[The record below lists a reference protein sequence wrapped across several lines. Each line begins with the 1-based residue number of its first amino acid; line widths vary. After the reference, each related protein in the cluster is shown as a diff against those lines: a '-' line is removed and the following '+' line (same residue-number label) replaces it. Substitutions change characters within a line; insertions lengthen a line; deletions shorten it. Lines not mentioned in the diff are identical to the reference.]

1 MLCSNKICDTESRLR
16 QRVDDAVPAA
26 PNKYQ
31 FNDERNT
38 VMKKNLFISLI
49 LALAVLAATW
59 NLAAAGDS
67 QWSKIEQSGSIT
79 VGNCPEYPPF
89 SFRNTSGQVEGFDA
103 DFARALGNALG
114 VEVVMKDTA
123 WEGLVAGMKKG
134 DHDIIISCMSPEE
147 ATQASDSVN
156 MSNPYYRLSEI
167 IVTRSDVT
175 DITGKEDLAGRIVG
189 VQANST
195 SEVAG
200 DSLADMGIKVKD
212 IRRYNRNSEALI
224 DLKNKRVDAVVVGF
238 AYAATK
244 VKDSPE
250 LKIINDPVRSV
261 DIVVVLDHGEDELTE
276 KINQAIDTVKSNG
289 EFDRIHDKWLAL

>member
-1 MLCSNKICDTESRLR
+1 
-16 QRVDDAVPAA
+16 
-26 PNKYQ
+26 
-31 FNDERNT
+31 
-38 VMKKNLFISLI
+38 MKKNLLVSLT
-49 LALAVLAATW
+49 LALAVTAVTW
-59 NLAAAGDS
+59 TLAAAGDS
-67 QWSKIEQSGSIT
+67 QWSKIEQSGKIT

-89 SFRNTSGQVEGFDA
+89 SFRNTSGQVEGFDS

-167 IVTRSDVT
+167 IVTRSDVM
-175 DITGKEDLAGRIVG
+175 DITAKEDLAGRIVG

-244 VKDSPE
+244 VKDSPD

-261 DIVVVLDHGEDELTE
+261 DIVVVLDHGADELTE
-276 KINQAIDTVKSNG
+276 KINQAIGTVKSNG

>member
-1 MLCSNKICDTESRLR
+1 
-16 QRVDDAVPAA
+16 
-26 PNKYQ
+26 
-31 FNDERNT
+31 
-38 VMKKNLFISLI
+38 MKKKLFASFI
-49 LALAVLAATW
+49 LALAVIAVTW
-59 NLAAAGDS
+59 TCAAAGDS
-67 QWSKIEQSGSIT
+67 RWSKIEQSGSIT

-89 SFRNTSGQVEGFDA
+89 SFRNTSGLVEGFDS

-114 VEVVMKDTA
+114 VDVVIKDTA

-156 MSNPYYRLSEI
+156 MSNPYYQLSEI

-175 DITGKEDLAGRIVG
+175 DITTKEDLAGRIVG

-200 DSLADMGIKVKD
+200 DSLADMDIKVKD
-212 IRRYNRNSEALI
+212 LRRYNRNSEALI

-244 VKDSPE
+244 IKDSPD

-289 EFDRIHDKWLAL
+289 DFDRIHDKWLAL

>member
-1 MLCSNKICDTESRLR
+1 
-16 QRVDDAVPAA
+16 
-26 PNKYQ
+26 
-31 FNDERNT
+31 
-38 VMKKNLFISLI
+38 MKKNLFISLI
-49 LALAVLAATW
+49 LALAVIAATW

-89 SFRNTSGQVEGFDA
+89 SFRNTSGQVEGFDS

-156 MSNPYYRLSEI
+156 MSKPYYRLSEI

-175 DITGKEDLAGRIVG
+175 DITAKEDLAGRIVG

-244 VKDSPE
+244 VKDSPD

-261 DIVVVLDHGEDELTE
+261 DIVVVLDHGEEALTE

>member
-1 MLCSNKICDTESRLR
+1 
-16 QRVDDAVPAA
+16 
-26 PNKYQ
+26 
-31 FNDERNT
+31 
-38 VMKKNLFISLI
+38 MKKNLFISLI
-49 LALAVLAATW
+49 LALTGIVATW

-89 SFRNTSGQVEGFDA
+89 SFRNTSGQVEGFDS

-156 MSNPYYRLSEI
+156 MSKPYYRLSEI

-175 DITGKEDLAGRIVG
+175 DITAKEDLAGRIVG

-200 DSLADMGIKVKD
+200 DSLADMGINVKD

-244 VKDSPE
+244 VKDSPD

-261 DIVVVLDHGEDELTE
+261 DIVVVLDHGEDALTE

-289 EFDRIHDKWLAL
+289 KFDRIHDKWLAL

>member
-1 MLCSNKICDTESRLR
+1 
-16 QRVDDAVPAA
+16 
-26 PNKYQ
+26 
-31 FNDERNT
+31 
-38 VMKKNLFISLI
+38 MKKKLFTSLV
-49 LALAVLAATW
+49 LALAVIAVTW
-59 NLAAAGDS
+59 TFAAAGGS
-67 QWSKIEQSGSIT
+67 QWSKIEKSGKIT

-89 SFRNTSGQVEGFDA
+89 SYRNTSGQVEGFDT
-103 DFARALGNALG
+103 DFAHALGRALGI
-114 VEVVMKDTA
+114 EVVVKDTA

-156 MSNPYYRLSEI
+156 MSKSYYHLSEI
-167 IVTRSDVT
+167 IVTRSDIT
-175 DITGKEDLAGRIVG
+175 DITAKEDLAGRIVG

-200 DSLADMGIKVKD
+200 DSLADMGIIVKD

-244 VKDSPE
+244 VKDSPD

-261 DIVVVLDHGEDELTE
+261 DIVVVLNHGEDELTD
-276 KINQAIDTVKSNG
+276 KINQAIDQVKSSG
-289 EFDRIHDKWLAL
+289 EFDRISNKWLSL

>member
-1 MLCSNKICDTESRLR
+1 MK
-16 QRVDDAVPAA
+16 
-26 PNKYQ
+26 
-31 FNDERNT
+31 RNPI
-38 VMKKNLFISLI
+38 MKKKPFTTLF
-49 LALAVLAATW
+49 LALAVVAVIWTC
-59 NLAAAGDS
+59 AAAGDS

-89 SFRNTSGQVEGFDA
+89 SFRNTSGQVEGFDS

-114 VEVVMKDTA
+114 VDVVMKDTA

-147 ATQASDSVN
+147 ATQASDNVN
-156 MSNPYYRLSEI
+156 MSSPYYRLSEI

-175 DITGKEDLAGRIVG
+175 NIAAKEDLAGKIVG

-244 VKDSPE
+244 VKDSPD

-276 KINQAIDTVKSNG
+276 KSTRPLI
-289 EFDRIHDKWLAL
+289 R

>member
-1 MLCSNKICDTESRLR
+1 
-16 QRVDDAVPAA
+16 
-26 PNKYQ
+26 
-31 FNDERNT
+31 
-38 VMKKNLFISLI
+38 MKKNLFISLI
-49 LALAVLAATW
+49 LALAVIAATW

-67 QWSKIEQSGSIT
+67 QWSKIEQSDSIT

-89 SFRNTSGQVEGFDA
+89 SFRNTSGQVEGFDS

-156 MSNPYYRLSEI
+156 MSKPYYRLSEI

-175 DITGKEDLAGRIVG
+175 DITAKEDLAGRIVG

-200 DSLADMGIKVKD
+200 DSLADMGINVKD

-244 VKDSPE
+244 VNDSPD

-261 DIVVVLDHGEDELTE
+261 DIVVVLDHGEDALTE

-289 EFDRIHDKWLAL
+289 KFDRIHDKWLAL

>member
-1 MLCSNKICDTESRLR
+1 
-16 QRVDDAVPAA
+16 
-26 PNKYQ
+26 
-31 FNDERNT
+31 
-38 VMKKNLFISLI
+38 MKKNLFISLI
-49 LALAVLAATW
+49 LALAVIAATW
-59 NLAAAGDS
+59 NLAAAEDS

-89 SFRNTSGQVEGFDA
+89 SFRNTSGQVEGFDS

-156 MSNPYYRLSEI
+156 MSKPYYRLSEI

-175 DITGKEDLAGRIVG
+175 DITAKEDLAGRIVG

-244 VKDSPE
+244 VKDSPD

-261 DIVVVLDHGEDELTE
+261 DIVVVLDHGEETLTE
-276 KINQAIDTVKSNG
+276 KINQAITTVKSNG

>member
-1 MLCSNKICDTESRLR
+1 
-16 QRVDDAVPAA
+16 
-26 PNKYQ
+26 
-31 FNDERNT
+31 
-38 VMKKNLFISLI
+38 MKKKLFTTVIMAI
-49 LALAVLAATW
+49 VVIAATW

-89 SFRNTSGQVEGFDA
+89 SFRNTSGQVEGFDS
-103 DFARALGNALG
+103 DFARALGRALG
-114 VEVVMKDTA
+114 VDVVMKDTA

-156 MSNPYYRLSEI
+156 MSKPYYRLSEI

-175 DITGKEDLAGRIVG
+175 DITAKEDLAGRIVG

-244 VKDSPE
+244 VKDSPD

-261 DIVVVLDHGEDELTE
+261 DIVVVLDHGEEALTE

>member
-1 MLCSNKICDTESRLR
+1 
-16 QRVDDAVPAA
+16 
-26 PNKYQ
+26 
-31 FNDERNT
+31 
-38 VMKKNLFISLI
+38 MKKNLFISLI
-49 LALAVLAATW
+49 LALAVIAATW

-89 SFRNTSGQVEGFDA
+89 SFRNTSGQVEGFDS

-156 MSNPYYRLSEI
+156 MSKPYYRLSEI

-175 DITGKEDLAGRIVG
+175 DITAKEDLAGRIVG

-244 VKDSPE
+244 VKDSPD

-261 DIVVVLDHGEDELTE
+261 DIVVVLDHGEEALTE
-276 KINQAIDTVKSNG
+276 KINQAIATVKSNG

>member
-1 MLCSNKICDTESRLR
+1 
-16 QRVDDAVPAA
+16 
-26 PNKYQ
+26 
-31 FNDERNT
+31 
-38 VMKKNLFISLI
+38 MKKNLFISLI
-49 LALAVLAATW
+49 LALAVIAATW

-89 SFRNTSGQVEGFDA
+89 SFRNTSGQVEGFDS

-156 MSNPYYRLSEI
+156 MSKPYYRLSEI

-175 DITGKEDLAGRIVG
+175 DITAKEDLAGRIVG

-244 VKDSPE
+244 VKDSPD

-261 DIVVVLDHGEDELTE
+261 DIVVVLDHGEDALTE

-289 EFDRIHDKWLAL
+289 KFDRIHDKWLAL

>member
-1 MLCSNKICDTESRLR
+1 
-16 QRVDDAVPAA
+16 
-26 PNKYQ
+26 
-31 FNDERNT
+31 
-38 VMKKNLFISLI
+38 MKKNLFISLI
-49 LALAVLAATW
+49 LALAVIAATW

-89 SFRNTSGQVEGFDA
+89 SFRNTSGQVEGFDS

-123 WEGLVAGMKKG
+123 WESLVAGMKKG

-156 MSNPYYRLSEI
+156 MSKPYYRLSEI

-175 DITGKEDLAGRIVG
+175 DITAKEDLAGRIVG

-244 VKDSPE
+244 VKDSPD
-250 LKIINDPVRSV
+250 LKIINNPVRSV
-261 DIVVVLDHGEDELTE
+261 DIVVVLDHGEEALTE

>member
-1 MLCSNKICDTESRLR
+1 
-16 QRVDDAVPAA
+16 
-26 PNKYQ
+26 
-31 FNDERNT
+31 
-38 VMKKNLFISLI
+38 MKKNLFTSLI
-49 LALAVLAATW
+49 MALAVTAVTW

-67 QWSKIEQSGSIT
+67 QWSKIEQSGKIT

-89 SFRNTSGQVEGFDA
+89 SFRNTSGKVEGFDT
-103 DFARALGNALG
+103 DFAHALGQALG
-114 VEVVMKDTA
+114 VDVVMKDTA

-134 DHDIIISCMSPEE
+134 DHDIVISCMSPEE

-175 DITGKEDLAGRIVG
+175 DITAKEDLAGRIVG

-244 VKDSPE
+244 VKDSPD

>member
-1 MLCSNKICDTESRLR
+1 
-16 QRVDDAVPAA
+16 
-26 PNKYQ
+26 
-31 FNDERNT
+31 
-38 VMKKNLFISLI
+38 
-49 LALAVLAATW
+49 
-59 NLAAAGDS
+59 
-67 QWSKIEQSGSIT
+67 
-79 VGNCPEYPPF
+79 
-89 SFRNTSGQVEGFDA
+89 VEGFDS

-114 VEVVMKDTA
+114 VDVVIKDTA

-156 MSNPYYRLSEI
+156 MSNPYYQLSEI

-175 DITGKEDLAGRIVG
+175 DITTKEDLAGRIVG

-200 DSLADMGIKVKD
+200 DSLADMDIKVKD
-212 IRRYNRNSEALI
+212 LRRYNRNSEALI

-244 VKDSPE
+244 IKDSPD

-289 EFDRIHDKWLAL
+289 DFDRIHDKWLAL

>member
-1 MLCSNKICDTESRLR
+1 
-16 QRVDDAVPAA
+16 
-26 PNKYQ
+26 
-31 FNDERNT
+31 
-38 VMKKNLFISLI
+38 MKKNLFISLI
-49 LALAVLAATW
+49 LALAVIAVTWTCAT
-59 NLAAAGDS
+59 AKDS

-89 SFRNTSGQVEGFDA
+89 SFRNTSGQVEGFDS

-156 MSNPYYRLSEI
+156 MSKPYYRLSEI

-175 DITGKEDLAGRIVG
+175 DITAKEDLAGRIVG

-244 VKDSPE
+244 VKDSPD

-261 DIVVVLDHGEDELTE
+261 DIVVVLDHGEEALTE
-276 KINQAIDTVKSNG
+276 KINQAIDTMKSNG

>member
-1 MLCSNKICDTESRLR
+1 
-16 QRVDDAVPAA
+16 
-26 PNKYQ
+26 
-31 FNDERNT
+31 
-38 VMKKNLFISLI
+38 MKKKLFTPFF
-49 LALAVLAATW
+49 LALAIIAVTW
-59 NLAAAGDS
+59 NPAAAGDS

-89 SFRNTSGQVEGFDA
+89 SFRNTSGQVEGFDS
-103 DFARALGNALG
+103 DFARALGRALG

-175 DITGKEDLAGRIVG
+175 DLSAKEDLAGRIVG

-244 VKDSPE
+244 VKDSPD

-261 DIVVVLDHGEDELTE
+261 DIVVVLDHGADELTE

>member
-1 MLCSNKICDTESRLR
+1 MK
-16 QRVDDAVPAA
+16 
-26 PNKYQ
+26 
-31 FNDERNT
+31 RNPI
-38 VMKKNLFISLI
+38 MKEKPFTTLF
-49 LALAVLAATW
+49 LALAVVAVIWTC
-59 NLAAAGDS
+59 AAAGDS

-89 SFRNTSGQVEGFDA
+89 SFRNTSGQVEGFDS

-114 VEVVMKDTA
+114 VDVVMKDTA

-147 ATQASDSVN
+147 ATQASDNVN
-156 MSNPYYRLSEI
+156 MSSPYYRLSEI
-167 IVTRSDVT
+167 IVTGPMSQTSPPRKT
-175 DITGKEDLAGRIVG
+175 WPENRG

-244 VKDSPE
+244 VKDSPD

-276 KINQAIDTVKSNG
+276 KINQAIDTVKSNE

>member
-1 MLCSNKICDTESRLR
+1 
-16 QRVDDAVPAA
+16 
-26 PNKYQ
+26 
-31 FNDERNT
+31 
-38 VMKKNLFISLI
+38 MKKKLFTTVI
-49 LALAVLAATW
+49 LALTVIAVTW
-59 NLAAAGDS
+59 TFAAAKDS
-67 QWSKIEQSGSIT
+67 RWSIIEKNGKIT

-89 SFRNTSGQVEGFDA
+89 SFRNTSGQVEGFDT
-103 DFARALGNALG
+103 DFAHALGRALG

-134 DHDIIISCMSPEE
+134 DHDVIISCMSPEE
-147 ATQASDSVN
+147 ATQASKSVN
-156 MSNPYYRLSEI
+156 MSKSYYRLSEI
-167 IVTRSDVT
+167 IVTRSDIT
-175 DITGKEDLAGRIVG
+175 DIASKEDLAGRIVG

-244 VKDSPE
+244 VKDSPD

-261 DIVVVLDHGEDELTE
+261 DIVVVLDHGEDELTD

-289 EFDRIHDKWLAL
+289 EFDKIHDQWLAL